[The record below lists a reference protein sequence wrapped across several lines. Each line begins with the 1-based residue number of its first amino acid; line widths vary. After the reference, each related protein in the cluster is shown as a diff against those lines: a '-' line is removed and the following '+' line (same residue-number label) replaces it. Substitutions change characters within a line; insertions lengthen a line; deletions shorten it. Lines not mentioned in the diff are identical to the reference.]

1 MSALGLTLLA
11 AIAAAPGDEV
21 RHIDAS
27 LEFDGE
33 LLDHRFVDPDGD
45 GTLSL
50 CVAVRKKDGTRELR
64 LHALT
69 RRGVDPEPEHSIAVL
84 EDVLAYGFADVR
96 DEPGAE
102 LLFMT
107 RTGAYSYS
115 LTKDGYRGNILRL
128 ATLELLYNVPDRRAL
143 PYWAYTV
150 KGGAGDR
157 DLVLLPGREA
167 LAVFGPRRTTEDD
180 GAREAPDP
188 YEVWAL
194 FDGSGGETWSPG
206 DDEEGASMS
215 GSGQLELQI
224 SRRDQE
230 IFLSSAAVSGSLIS
244 AGESYQAP
252 ALVDLDGDG
261 RRDLVLLVED
271 NLHIHMASTGG
282 ISAVATRVE
291 ALPEVIADAPGSADI
306 EFADLNGDR
315 YLDLLVRIESDSE
328 GFENSEMRVLVL
340 LGAEGRLVPEE
351 PQQVFRFEAG
361 MLRLHVAD
369 ANADGR
375 PDLLMRKFVL
385 PSMLETVSGLE
396 FELTHLA
403 YFGQEGRLP
412 FERKPDLNQTEV
424 YGTQNIGEAIKN
436 RKLLL
441 DCDGDDIPDLVE
453 VDVKGRIAI
462 RRLKRESGFFSGE
475 SWELDENAWKRFDA
489 RGAVLSLDVLDVNAD
504 GLADIVSPGAR
515 SLTLLLSSRVR

>member
-1 MSALGLTLLA
+1 MSVLGLTLLA
-11 AIAAAPGDEV
+11 AVCAAPVDEV

-27 LEFDGE
+27 LEFDGD

-50 CVAVRKKDGTRELR
+50 CVALRKKDGTRELR

-69 RRGVDPEPEHSIAVL
+69 RRGFDPEPESTITVL

-96 DEPGAE
+96 DEPGDE

-115 LTKDGYRGNILRL
+115 LTKEGYRGNILRL

-157 DLVLLPGREA
+157 DLVLLPGRAA
-167 LAVFGPRRTTEDD
+167 LSVFGPRRTVADD
-180 GAREAPDP
+180 SAGENPDP
-188 YEVWAL
+188 YEVWAR
-194 FDGSGGETWSPG
+194 FDGGEAESWTPG
-206 DDEEGASMS
+206 DEEASASMS

-224 SRRDQE
+224 DWRDRE
-230 IFLSSAAVSGSLIS
+230 IFLSDAAVSGSLIS
-244 AGESYQAP
+244 SGESYQAP

-261 RRDLVLLVED
+261 RRDLVLLLED
-271 NLHIHMASTGG
+271 DLHVHMASASG
-282 ISAVATRVE
+282 ISAIPTRVE
-291 ALPEVIADAPGSADI
+291 SLPEVIADAPGSADI

-315 YLDLLVRIESDSE
+315 FLDLLVRIESDSE

-361 MLRLHVAD
+361 MMRLHVTD

-385 PSMLETVSGLE
+385 PSMLESVSGLE

-403 YFGQEGRLP
+403 YFGQKGRLP
-412 FERKPDLNQTEV
+412 FNRKPDLNQTEV

-436 RKLLL
+436 RKLVL
-441 DCDGDDIPDLVE
+441 DCDGDGIPDLVE

-462 RRLKRESGFFSGE
+462 RRLKLDSGFFSGDT
-475 SWELDENAWKRFDA
+475 WELDENAWKRFDA
-489 RGAVLSLDVLDVNAD
+489 RGAVLSLDVLDVNDD